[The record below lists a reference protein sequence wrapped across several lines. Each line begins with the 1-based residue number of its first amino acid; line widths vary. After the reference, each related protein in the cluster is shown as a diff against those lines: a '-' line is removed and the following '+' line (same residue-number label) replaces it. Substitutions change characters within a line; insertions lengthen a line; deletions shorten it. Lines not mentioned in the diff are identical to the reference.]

1 MSGIRRELEGD
12 VGEAGRSSLARFKEG
27 ETARINCRRL
37 KFVLQIVG
45 LAGDS
50 ENEELNQGT
59 DCTLILQPCKRESE
73 CRSRKHRVSASF
85 TLPNMKQAGGQPN
98 ERRRRAE
105 RSGVDGCGDFFSVYR
120 LSGFHREQQM
130 DGRRPRPHRLKE
142 GREATF
148 YGLLEFFLHSTP

>member
-1 MSGIRRELEGD
+1 MSGIRRELAGD
-12 VGEAGRSSLARFKEG
+12 VGRSSLARFKEG

-37 KFVLQIVG
+37 EFVLQIVG
-45 LAGDS
+45 LACDS

-73 CRSRKHRVSASF
+73 RRSRKRRVSAAF
-85 TLPNMKQAGGQPN
+85 TLPNMKQAG
-98 ERRRRAE
+98 R

-130 DGRRPRPHRLKE
+130 DGRRAAAAAHTE
-142 GREATF
+142 GRKRGNVLWAT
-148 YGLLEFFLHSTP
+148 